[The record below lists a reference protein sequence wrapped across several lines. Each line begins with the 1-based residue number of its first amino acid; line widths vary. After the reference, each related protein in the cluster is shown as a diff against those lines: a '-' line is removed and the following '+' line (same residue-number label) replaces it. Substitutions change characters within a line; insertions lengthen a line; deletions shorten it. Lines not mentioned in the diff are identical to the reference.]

1 MRMGREFAA
10 LAVRAALFIGA
21 LGGLAL
27 LAGG

>member
-1 MRMGREFAA
+1 MRMGPELAT
-10 LAVRAALFIGA
+10 LAVRAALFICA